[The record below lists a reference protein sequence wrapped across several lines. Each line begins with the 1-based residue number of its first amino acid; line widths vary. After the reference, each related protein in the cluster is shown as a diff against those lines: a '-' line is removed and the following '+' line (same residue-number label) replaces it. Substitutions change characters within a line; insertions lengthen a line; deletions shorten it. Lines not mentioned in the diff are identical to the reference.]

1 MTVPPAGQQLA
12 DPADCEFWAELPSAT
27 RDGQGCLQLAGG
39 TSFLGQ
45 KRFMI
50 RACYEQLAA
59 RLDTYFDRPGNSG
72 MVVLGNPGRCQA
84 NTLLLT

>member
-1 MTVPPAGQQLA
+1 MAVAPAGRQLA
-12 DPADCEFWAELPSAT
+12 DSADREFWAKLPSAKS
-27 RDGQGCLQLAGG
+27 DGQGCLQLAEG

-59 RLDTYFDRPGNSG
+59 RLDTYFGKPGNSG
-72 MVVLGNPGRCQA
+72 MVVLGNPGRWQA
-84 NTLLLT
+84 NTILLT